1 MRSIKLVGATLLLAG
16 LLGGCIGPATGATPE
31 PTGPAPAGPT
41 VEPGGASPTNP
52 IARDMT
58 WDGRDAMG
66 GESPPGPS
74 DGVGKPSSSYEVP
87 PPVN

>member
-16 LLGGCIGPATGATPE
+16 LLSGCIGPATGATPE

-52 IARDMT
+52 IA
-58 WDGRDAMG
+58 
-66 GESPPGPS
+66 GPS

>member
-52 IARDMT
+52 IA
-58 WDGRDAMG
+58 
-66 GESPPGPS
+66 GPS